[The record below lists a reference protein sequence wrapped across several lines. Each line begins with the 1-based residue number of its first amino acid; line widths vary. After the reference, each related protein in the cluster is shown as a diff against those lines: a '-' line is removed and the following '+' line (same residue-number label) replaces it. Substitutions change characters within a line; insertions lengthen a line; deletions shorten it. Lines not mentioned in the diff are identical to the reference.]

1 MTYEEYGGYY
11 PYQTQYRNAELI
23 EAVKKDLSSMSIEEV
38 KERLV
43 EYALDDEEEAY
54 EMNTKVLSGS
64 EAELREFLFLDQ
76 KHLMM
81 CHEDEDID
89 QYIEDHG

>member
-11 PYQTQYRNAELI
+11 PYQTKYRNAELI

-38 KERLV
+38 KEHLV
-43 EYALDDEEEAY
+43 EYALDDE
-54 EMNTKVLSGS
+54 KVLSGS

-76 KHLMM
+76 KHMMM